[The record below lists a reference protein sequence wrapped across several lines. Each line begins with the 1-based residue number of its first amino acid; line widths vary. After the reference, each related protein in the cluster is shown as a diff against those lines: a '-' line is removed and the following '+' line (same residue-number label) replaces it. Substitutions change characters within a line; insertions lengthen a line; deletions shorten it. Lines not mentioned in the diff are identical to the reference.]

1 MTAHF
6 TLRMKGRSL
15 MDFTVVVANYNSEVR
30 FNVGPFEKNSNGS
43 YSITLMDMEV
53 IGGIMEGASVV
64 VITDLGEI
72 SGDLELDNK
81 W

>member
-1 MTAHF
+1 
-6 TLRMKGRSL
+6 
-15 MDFTVVVANYNSEVR
+15 MDFTVVIRYDNSEVR
-30 FNVGPFEKNSNGS
+30 FNVGPFEKNSSGS

-53 IGGIMEGASVV
+53 VGGIMEGTSVV